1 MEKHSLT
8 IKINHIIY
16 HQLKSDVGKG
26 KISEFIEGLVIWELG
41 SSEKKIEQEYRK
53 CYANPR
59 MIKEAKQWEKAEIE
73 SWLNYE
79 RNKGK
84 PAKVKW
90 SKKVK
95 K

>member
-8 IKINHIIY
+8 IKINPIIY

-26 KISEFIEGLVIWELG
+26 KISEFIEGLVVRELG
-41 SSEKKIEQEYRK
+41 SSEKRIEQEYREW
-53 CYANPR
+53 YSNPR
-59 MIKEAKQWEKAEIE
+59 MIKEAKQWEKAEIK

-84 PAKVKW
+84 
-90 SKKVK
+90 KK
-95 K
+95 